1 MAADKGNENT
11 QRMSLQQRYSGPLP
25 PASELG
31 RYESIEPGLAN
42 RIVEMAEKQAAHRQ
56 NMERQEHELQAKA
69 LKSDTRDS
77 LLGLL
82 FAVVIAFAGLSLS
95 GYMIYLGHMT
105 GGMFTIF
112 VVIGSIV
119 ASFVYGTHNNK
130 TQ

>member
-1 MAADKGNENT
+1 MAADENRNNGSKMT
-11 QRMSLQQRYSGPLP
+11 LQQRYSGPLP

-56 NMERQEHELQAKA
+56 DMERQEHELQAKA

-77 LLGLL
+77 LFGLI
-82 FAVVIAFAGLSLS
+82 FAFVIAFGGLSLA

-105 GGMFTIF
+105 GGIFTIF

-130 TQ
+130 K